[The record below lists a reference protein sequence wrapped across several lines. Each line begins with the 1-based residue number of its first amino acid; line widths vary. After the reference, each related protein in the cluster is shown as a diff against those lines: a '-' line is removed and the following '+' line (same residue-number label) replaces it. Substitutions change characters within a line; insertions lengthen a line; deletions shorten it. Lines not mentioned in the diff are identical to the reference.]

1 MMLVRGVRGATT
13 VTANDREEILQAT
26 TELLHQIVEQNGIEP
41 EFIASIWITVTEDI
55 DAVFPAVAVRSLPG
69 WELVPIMCSVEM
81 PVPSSLPLCVRI
93 MLHVNT
99 TKGQADI
106 QHVYLNEAAKLRP
119 DLVNRKTV

>member
-41 EFIASIWITVTEDI
+41 ELIASIWITVTEDI

-81 PVPSSLPLCVRI
+81 PVPGSLPLCVRI

>member
-1 MMLVRGVRGATT
+1 MLVRGVRGATT

-81 PVPSSLPLCVRI
+81 PVPGSLPLCVRI

>member
-81 PVPSSLPLCVRI
+81 PVPGSLPLCVRI

-99 TKGQADI
+99 TKSQADI
-106 QHVYLNEAAKLRP
+106 YHVYLNEAAKLRP
-119 DLVNRKTV
+119 DLLNRKTV

>member
-81 PVPSSLPLCVRI
+81 PVPGSLPLCVRI